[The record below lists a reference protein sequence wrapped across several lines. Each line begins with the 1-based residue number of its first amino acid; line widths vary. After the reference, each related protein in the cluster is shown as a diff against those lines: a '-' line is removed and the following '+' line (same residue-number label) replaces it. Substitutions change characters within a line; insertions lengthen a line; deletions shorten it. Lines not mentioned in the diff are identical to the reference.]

1 MVSGDPFTCTWLFT
15 DFPRSDRVVLEANKD
30 HWNKERG
37 PRLERVVYVNDIDP
51 EEALEKVCNTEGKI
65 DIVSEVSPADARKIV
80 DSEHANLVTVDA
92 LRLVSGLINR
102 NADLMDDVRVRKA
115 LNLAVDRGRMI
126 DEVFQGYAHQVAAL
140 APPYSGGAPDGLEPY
155 AHDPEE
161 ARRLFSEAGWPGG
174 RALRLAATTDVTAVA
189 ERLSGDFRDSLGIE
203 VEMITIPDEDLIPAQ
218 KALVEKNLPL
228 PFDVLAHAWFDLAAG
243 YPPAVIHRE
252 YFHSLGA
259 FRAGPPLPEFEELM
273 ARSIVETDAGKLGEL
288 GKRIDK
294 LVYDEALSVFLCC
307 PMALVAVNNHVKF
320 TGHAATLELAETEV
334 TEEHWSRRTDA

>member
-1 MVSGDPFTCTWLFT
+1 M
-15 DFPRSDRVVLEANKD
+15 
-30 HWNKERG
+30 
-37 PRLERVVYVNDIDP
+37 
-51 EEALEKVCNTEGKI
+51 
-65 DIVSEVSPADARKIV
+65 
-80 DSEHANLVTVDA
+80 DA
-92 LRLVSGLINR
+92 LRVVSGLINR
-102 NADLMDDVRVRKA
+102 DADLMDDVRVRRA

-140 APPYSGGAPDGLEPY
+140 APPYSGGAPNGLEPY
-155 AHDPEE
+155 PHDPKE
-161 ARRLFSEAGWPGG
+161 AKRLFSEAGWPEG
-174 RALRLAATTDVTAVA
+174 RALRLATTSDVAAVA
-189 ERLSGDFRDSLGIE
+189 ERLAADFRDSLGIE
-203 VEMITIPDEDLIPAQ
+203 VELISIPDEELLAAQ
-218 KALVEKNLPL
+218 KTLVEKNLEL

-259 FRAGPPLPEFEELM
+259 FRAGPPLPEFEELIG
-273 ARSIVETDAGKLGEL
+273 RSVVEIDAGKLGEL
-288 GKRIDK
+288 GKQIDK